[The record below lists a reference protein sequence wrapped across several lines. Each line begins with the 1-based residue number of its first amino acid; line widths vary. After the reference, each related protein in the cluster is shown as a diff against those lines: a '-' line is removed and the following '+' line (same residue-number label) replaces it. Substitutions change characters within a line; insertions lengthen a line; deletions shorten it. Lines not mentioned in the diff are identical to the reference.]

1 MTAPSAWPEWLDPIW
16 AKSPAKG
23 ETIGET
29 LAGHTWQVLCRLTD
43 LIRLRPGLPSY
54 LAMPRL
60 WHLLFW
66 TVLLHDWGKV
76 SPGFQ
81 SVLRGGPRWPH
92 RHEVLSLTFVDWVTN
107 GLTQQ
112 EATWLA
118 ATIAAHHR
126 DADEIATL
134 YPTSLMDEEDD
145 PIADL
150 VAGLDETAVRGLWR
164 WLAEVAHVW
173 IRDLALEQAGVM
185 MPPLPPADKAVATVM
200 ANRIHAIRRWLRRYA
215 RLVEDLTWEEQQAL
229 RIGTLLTRGYLIQ
242 ADHTASAHVG
252 PLLPSPVRRDHLL
265 QATDLTSNK
274 LYQHQRDA
282 AETEGN
288 ALLIAPTGSGKTE
301 AALLWA
307 AYQSE
312 TSGLLP
318 RLFYTLPYQASMNA
332 MYDRLRGIYPDRVGL
347 LHGRSTLALYRRLME
362 RSYTPEEAARLAR
375 WVRSLARLHVPP
387 VRVFSPYQMLKAAY
401 QLKGFEA
408 MLADYAQAGFI
419 FDEIHAYEASRLA
432 LILETVCYLRERLDV
447 RFFVMS
453 ATLPAPVRHRL
464 EEALGDCTPIRASP
478 DLFRA
483 FTRHRV
489 YLLTGELL
497 SEAGLNRIV
506 AALRAGQ
513 SVLVTCNTVA
523 RAQEAYRAL
532 QERLADFPGDRV
544 ILVHG
549 RFNGRDRLQ
558 KEKRILAATGLG
570 RADRRPALV
579 IATQV
584 VEVSLNIDLDTLFSD
599 PAPLEA
605 LVQRFGRVNR
615 KGRVAEL
622 APVHIFTEPADGQGI
637 YDKRLVQG
645 ALQALAEHA
654 DGRPVD
660 ENAVQDWLDA
670 IYGEDEVWAE
680 WNAQYNQ
687 AATEFRQ
694 AFLDTLCPFNA
705 DPSLEQAFDRLFD
718 GTEVLPLCLAGEFER
733 LRRERPLEAAELL
746 VSISWGRWHQL
757 RAAGR
762 VQTEK
767 GQWPQVV
774 GVLYTE
780 ELGLNFEGIS
790 DSRGKGQHM

>member
-1 MTAPSAWPEWLDPIW
+1 
-16 AKSPAKG
+16 
-23 ETIGET
+23 
-29 LAGHTWQVLCRLTD
+29 
-43 LIRLRPGLPSY
+43 
-54 LAMPRL
+54 
-60 WHLLFW
+60 
-66 TVLLHDWGKV
+66 V
-76 SPGFQ
+76 S
-81 SVLRGGPRWPH
+81 
-92 RHEVLSLTFVDWVTN
+92 
-107 GLTQQ
+107 QQ

-118 ATIAAHHR
+118 ATIAAHHK
-126 DADEIATL
+126 DADEIARL
-134 YPTSLMDEEDD
+134 YPTRLMDEEDD
-145 PIADL
+145 PIAEL
-150 VAGLDETAVRGLWR
+150 VAGLDETVVHGLWR
-164 WLAEVAHVW
+164 WLADVAPVW
-173 IRDLALEQAGVM
+173 LRDLNVEQSGVT
-185 MPPLPPADKAVATVM
+185 MPPLPSADEAITIVM
-200 ANRIHAIRRWLRRYA
+200 ADPARTIRRWLRRYA
-215 RLVEDLTWEEQQAL
+215 RLVKELAWGEKQAL
-229 RIGTLLTRGYLIQ
+229 RIGTLLMRGYLIQ

-265 QATDLTSNK
+265 QATGLTPSK

-307 AYQSE
+307 ACQSE
-312 TSGLLP
+312 RSGSLP

-362 RSYTPEEAARLAR
+362 QTYTPEEATRLAR
-375 WVRSLARLHVPP
+375 WIRNLARLHVPP

-419 FDEIHAYEASRLA
+419 FDEIHAYEAARLA
-432 LILETVCYLRERLDV
+432 LILETVRYLREQLDA

-453 ATLPAPVRHRL
+453 ATLPAPVRYRL
-464 EEALGDCTPIRASP
+464 EEALGDCTSIRASP
-478 DLFRA
+478 ELFQA

-506 AALRAGQ
+506 SALRAGQ

-523 RAQEAYRAL
+523 RAQEAYRGL
-532 QERLADFPGDRV
+532 QRRLIDFPTDRI

-558 KEKRILAATGLG
+558 KEQRILAATGLG
-570 RADRRPALV
+570 RADHRPALV
-579 IATQV
+579 VATQV

-615 KGRVAEL
+615 KGRVVEL
-622 APVHIFTEPADGQGI
+622 APVHIFTEPADGQRI
-637 YDKRLVQG
+637 YDKHLVQG

-660 ENAVQDWLDA
+660 ENAIQDWLDA

-680 WNAQYNQ
+680 WNTQYNQ

-694 AFLDTLCPFNA
+694 AFLDTLCPFNT

-718 GTEVLPLCLAGEFER
+718 GTEVLPLCLVEEFER
-733 LRRERPLEAAELL
+733 LRQERPLEAAELL
-746 VSISWGRWHQL
+746 VPISWGRWHQL
-757 RAAGR
+757 STSGR
-762 VQTEK
+762 IRTER
-767 GQWPQVV
+767 GQWPPVV
-774 GVLYTE
+774 DVPYTE
-780 ELGLNFEGIS
+780 ELGLDFEGI
-790 DSRGKGQHM
+790 RG